1 MTHKITLFSGLK
13 KRKYMYIRKRK
24 TETNGG
30 SLKTMNKK
38 EFTFLSPPV
47 PDGALQTDFRGEE
60 LQ

>member
-1 MTHKITLFSGLK
+1 MTHKITVLRIK
-13 KRKYMYIRKRK
+13 KEKIYIHKEK
-24 TETNGG
+24 KETNGG

-38 EFTFLSPPV
+38 EFNFLSPPV